1 MEELQTQVDAA
12 TAEQQQSDTT
22 PIVEV
27 VNWYPQLQAA
37 RDAAAAPEQ
46 AAAAA
51 ERMVCALQLQLQVG
65 MRLQLLC

>member
-1 MEELQTQVDAA
+1 MEELHTQVDAA

-22 PIVEV
+22 PLVEV
-27 VNWYPQLQAA
+27 VNWSPQLQAA
-37 RDAAAAPEQ
+37 QDAAAAPEQ